1 MRSQNTGNENLL
13 LALSLLLQEGT
24 HMILDKN
31 FRLSPEAQKEVEAFK
46 DLYGIKQDREALEK
60 LVKEAWH
67 TRQYLKYFLEHRD
80 ASKEEPQCLRRILYL
95 GKFFCCKNA
104 PRMVEVQ
111 TLDICRACKMKVI
124 EKYLSVS
131 TPASLESSDK
141 RKPIKEVYCNSSGG
155 LYVVKQV
162 CDKCNEPCEKKNLFY
177 PEGVP
182 AR

>member
-1 MRSQNTGNENLL
+1 
-13 LALSLLLQEGT
+13 
-24 HMILDKN
+24 MILDKN

-46 DLYGIKQDREALEK
+46 ELYSIKTDREALEK

-67 TRQYLKYFLEHRD
+67 TRRYLQYFLTHRD
-80 ASKEEPQCLRRILYL
+80 ATKEEPECLRRILYL
-95 GKFFCCKNA
+95 GKFFCCKRA
-104 PRMVEVQ
+104 PRIVELP

-124 EKYLSVS
+124 TWAKPPLVS

-155 LYVVKQV
+155 IYVVKSV
-162 CDKCNEPCEKKNLFY
+162 CDRCNEPCEKKALFY